1 MKGLKAVSNK
11 TKRINYSSRVAL
23 YYSPSKDTVST
34 TAGEGKILLTYLIRE
49 NTPQEIEETVNRFKR
64 L

>member
-1 MKGLKAVSNK
+1 MKGLKAVSKK
-11 TKRINYSSRVAL
+11 TKGINYSSRVAL
-23 YYSPSKDTVST
+23 YYSPSKDAVST
-34 TAGEGKILLTYLIRE
+34 TAGEDKYYLTDLIRE